1 MLFSRKDPPVLI
13 IGNTSYTLEALEPD
27 VDFDK
32 PDQTVK
38 RSVLTGYMN
47 IVKKGKY
54 TTVKYSLTTYTE
66 ALLAA
71 LRANTTLTCCFYGDY
86 SIDTRYKSPRCEMA
100 IVNVQPFHLNK
111 KTYAD
116 ALLIELESL
125 GYYEL
130 KKYDTQA

>member
-13 IGNTSYTLEALEPD
+13 INGTSYTIEALEPD

-32 PDQTVK
+32 PDQTAK
-38 RSVLTGYMN
+38 RSVLTGHMN

-54 TTVKYSLTTYTE
+54 TAVKYTLPTYTD

-86 SIDTRYKSPRCEMA
+86 NMDSRYKSPRCEMA
-100 IVNVQPFHLNK
+100 IITAQPFHLNK

-116 ALLIELESL
+116 ALLVELESL

-130 KKYDTQA
+130 IKYDTQG